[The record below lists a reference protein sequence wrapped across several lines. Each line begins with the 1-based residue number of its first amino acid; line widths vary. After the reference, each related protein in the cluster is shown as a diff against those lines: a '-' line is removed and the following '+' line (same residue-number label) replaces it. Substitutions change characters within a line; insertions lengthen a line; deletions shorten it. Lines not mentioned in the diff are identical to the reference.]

1 MTAEQLR
8 FCVVLRDEPPYGPP
22 IVVLELPDDAGLVG
36 QSVVETAWV
45 RIRNGLTLYRRRD
58 GDGALLP
65 VVVNPAAVQTIEGFY
80 GYGDL

>member
-1 MTAEQLR
+1 MTADQLR

-22 IVVLELPDDAGLVG
+22 IIVLELPAVDVLIGD
-36 QSVVETAWV
+36 SIIETAWV

-65 VVVNPAAVQTIEGFY
+65 VIVNPAGVQTIEGFY
-80 GYGDL
+80 G

>member
-22 IVVLELPDDAGLVG
+22 IIVLELPEGSTLIG
-36 QSVVETAWV
+36 QSVIETAWV
-45 RIRNGLTLYRRRD
+45 RVREGRTLYRRRD